1 MKLLQEI
8 VESLKMAWHAIIANK
23 ARGVLTTLGIIIG
36 IVAVTTTMTAFNGMQ
51 SAFRQSAGAVGAD
64 VIYVSRMPWITMND
78 FFSFRNRPNLN
89 LAEAEALEAAFKGHA
104 IVSPSMSTRRDLRYR
119 SSTMA
124 GISVIGTTE
133 KMPIITNRMP
143 AVGRFLMEFDVR
155 YKKNVVILGHAVA
168 EDLFGTV
175 NPINKEMNVGRSVFR
190 VAGVLEEQGGNTMGG
205 GPDFDRQ
212 VFVPISTFV
221 KSFGGRRFT
230 DVDIAVKTPE
240 VSDLSELEYEVIGEM
255 RRIRKLRPAEES
267 NFSINKLDSLLGA
280 FNNIVGAVIGIG
292 LLITGI
298 SLFVGGIGVMNI
310 MFVSVTERTREIGI
324 RKAIGAKRRSILMQ
338 FLFESAAICLIG
350 GLVGVAISAGLAAVL
365 TATGVLDASISTGIL
380 VTAIVISILVGV
392 FAGLVPAYKGA
403 GLDPIDA
410 LRYE

>member
-8 VESLKMAWHAIIANK
+8 VESLKMAWNAIVANK

-104 IVSPSMSTRRDLRYR
+104 IVNPSMNTRRDLRYR
-119 SSTMA
+119 SSTME

-133 KMPIITNRMP
+133 KMPVITNRMP

-155 YKKNVVILGHAVA
+155 YKKNVVVIGHAVA

-205 GPDFDRQ
+205 PDFDRQ

-230 DVDIAVKTPE
+230 DVDIAVKSPE
-240 VSDLSELEYEVIGEM
+240 VSDLRELEYEVIGEM
-255 RRIRKLRPAEES
+255 RKIRKLRPAEES

-292 LLITGI
+292 LLITSI

-365 TATGVLDASISTGIL
+365 TATGMMDASISTGIL
-380 VTAIVISILVGV
+380 ITSIVISILVGV
-392 FAGLVPAYKGA
+392 FAGLVPAFKGA
-403 GLDPIDA
+403 RLDPIDA